1 MVMTTSSSTSVKP
14 ELERE
19 LRELRETRPGN
30 GVLPRG
36 WLMERKLAACGL
48 PRKGEN
54 GWARGWD
61 WLRVQG
67 VT

>member
-1 MVMTTSSSTSVKP
+1 MVMTTSSSTNVKP
-14 ELERE
+14 EVE
-19 LRELRETRPGN
+19 RELRETRPGN

-54 GWARGWD
+54 GWTRGWNG
-61 WLRVQG
+61 LRVQG
-67 VT
+67 GT